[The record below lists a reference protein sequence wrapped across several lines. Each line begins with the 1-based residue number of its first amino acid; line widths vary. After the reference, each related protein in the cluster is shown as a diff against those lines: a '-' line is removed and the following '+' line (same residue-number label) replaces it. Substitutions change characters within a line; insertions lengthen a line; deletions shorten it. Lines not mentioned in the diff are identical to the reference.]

1 MANFGGFEI
10 ETPQEVIARIKA
22 QREKGRQN
30 RDPFVRRQTNIDQSI
45 DAIFGNPEA
54 KRQKRVTS
62 AVGKAQASFEEDT
75 TKSDIR
81 NEIDRLK
88 SMRDAVEDI
97 DPSTATQINQRIL
110 ELGVA
115 EEEQARLGAE
125 STQRIE
131 SARQEITESGSRIQ
145 AREDDVRLAEANLE
159 LDELKFNKPSDTHVV
174 AVGTDG
180 REFTAR
186 ADDPRLDA
194 KGVVVLGT
202 ADTVFNAR
210 HRANSGS
217 GTTFSDSALKEF
229 EDLAEKST
237 SLNEIA
243 QFDFTQTGP
252 IEGRLD
258 AFAEFF
264 GVDTD
269 TTRFETLANK
279 LKLSAQSALK
289 GVPSDKDQSIL
300 DNTLPR
306 RNLDQ
311 AVNRQRTKLQI
322 EAAQGGI
329 RYKISEALAN
339 QGRIPS
345 SLVEAARQLNVEPM
359 TVGTPEEELRRVDR
373 VLAQAEKLQ
382 TVGSGE
388 QDGTIAVKEADELA
402 RTTTAGIIKGSKPL
416 ATAGGGK
423 VIIQ

>member
-1 MANFGGFEI
+1 MAKFGGFEI
-10 ETPQEVIARIKA
+10 ETPQEVIQRIRD
-22 QREKGRQN
+22 QREKARTS
-30 RDPFVRRQTNIDQSI
+30 RDPFVRRQANVDASI
-45 DAIFGNPEA
+45 EAIFGDPQA
-54 KRQKRVTS
+54 KRQKRVVD
-62 AVGKAQASFEEDT
+62 AVGDAQAAFEEDEN
-75 TKSDIR
+75 KSDLR

-88 SMRDAVEDI
+88 TMRDAVEDI

-125 STQRIE
+125 SSQRIE
-131 SARQEITESGSRIQ
+131 SAKQEITESGSRIQ
-145 AREDDVRLAEANLE
+145 SREDDVTLARANLD
-159 LDELKFNKPSDTHVV
+159 LDRLKFDKPSDTHVV
-174 AVGTDG
+174 AMDKSG

-186 ADDPRLDA
+186 ADDPRLDDS
-194 KGVVVLGT
+194 GVVVLGT
-202 ADTVFNAR
+202 ADVVFNAR
-210 HRANSGS
+210 NRAKTGGS
-217 GTTFSDSALKEF
+217 GTDFSDSALKEF
-229 EDLAEKST
+229 EDLAEKSA

-243 QFDFTQTGP
+243 NFDFTQTGP

-311 AVNRQRTKLQI
+311 SVNRARTKLQI

-345 SLVEAARQLNVEPM
+345 SLVEAARQLNVEPA
-359 TVGTPEEELRRVDR
+359 TVGTPAEELRRVDR
-373 VLAQAEKLQ
+373 TLEQAEKLQ
-382 TVGSGE
+382 AVGNGT
-388 QDGTIAVKEADELA
+388 DGTISVKEADEVA
-402 RTTTAGIIKGSKPL
+402 HTTAATIIKQAEPL
-416 ATAGGGK
+416 ATAAGGR
-423 VIIQ
+423 VLIQ